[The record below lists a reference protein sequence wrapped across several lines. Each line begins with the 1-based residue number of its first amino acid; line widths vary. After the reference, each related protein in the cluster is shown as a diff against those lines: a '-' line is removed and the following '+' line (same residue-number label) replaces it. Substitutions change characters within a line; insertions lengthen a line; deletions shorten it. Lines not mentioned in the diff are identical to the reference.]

1 MLHQW
6 GVFGFSNTELIMKTY
21 IEFGAPEPDMSYVK
35 SAKKSGY
42 KTIVIDF
49 EKYDFMDEEYY
60 KLLVDETYLNYWSDP
75 LDIPLADS
83 WVCFS
88 SLEHTPYSDVHKEVE
103 AIACKV
109 QGSGEIGIDLTDH
122 SGGFTHIEF
131 PENFQGYPLT
141 GLYLNGI
148 NYRQWIEIISDFFTY
163 DNINPIPCVDG
174 EWIFNCTKAKKH
186 MDSIGHIIFSNCKNK
201 L

>member
-1 MLHQW
+1 
-6 GVFGFSNTELIMKTY
+6 MKTY

-49 EKYDFMDEEYY
+49 EKYDFMDEEIY
-60 KLLVDETYLNYWSDP
+60 KLLVDETHLNYWSDP

-103 AIACKV
+103 AIASKV
-109 QGSGEIGIDLTDH
+109 NRRGDIGIDLTDH
-122 SGGFTHIEF
+122 SGGFDHVESPEDFQKQFSDEF
-131 PENFQGYPLT
+131 
-141 GLYLNGI
+141 YLNGI
-148 NYRQWIEIISDFFTY
+148 GYEQWIDIISEYFTFSKIEEVY
-163 DNINPIPCVDG
+163 CKDQVGNIT
-174 EWIFNCTKAKKH
+174 FKNCESKK
-186 MDSIGHIIFSNCKNK
+186 
-201 L
+201 